1 MHCTICFIVLGLT
14 AVCFDCTQLDARAFA
29 TDRVFIKRNRTA
41 TNDGNTNWTL
51 TPGAR
56 TRDVRPS
63 SSPNG
68 SESSE
73 ALFAAL
79 CAAKRQT
86 DFALCAAARSA
97 NDTLTLQTCQS
108 ISVFDWQGSGDT
120 RSKQMFANEFFVL
133 ANV

>member
-1 MHCTICFIVLGLT
+1 VLI
-14 AVCFDCTQLDARAFA
+14 R
-29 TDRVFIKRNRTA
+29 RKSPA

-51 TPGAR
+51 TPWSTDLRCA
-56 TRDVRPS
+56 VFF
-63 SSPNG
+63 SPNG

-97 NDTLTLQTCQS
+97 NDSLTLQTRQS
-108 ISVFDWQGSGDT
+108 ISVFDWQGSSDT
-120 RSKQMFANEFFVL
+120 RSKQMFANGFLVL